1 MNELKRGFA
10 LHAGD
15 VPVIFSGSDT
25 HDRLRRVWN
34 GTIDRHPAAIA
45 RPRTTDEVAR
55 VIGLATDLGLPL
67 AVRGGGHSI
76 PGFST
81 CDGGVILDLAE
92 MAGVTVDPVSR
103 LAHVGGGALLGDLD
117 RAGAPHG
124 LVTPAGVVSHTGAGG
139 LTLGG
144 GMGWLSPRYGL
155 TIDNLLSARIVTAD
169 GRTMNTSAT
178 EEPDLFWALRGGGGN
193 FGVVTQFTYR
203 MHDLGPTCLAQV
215 GWPPERMSEALSSL
229 DALAE
234 AAPRHQT
241 VNFYVTRAGL
251 GVRAFRSGE
260 AAASATS
267 ALGSL
272 GELAPGGSGN
282 PAGPCD
288 FLALQSSGD
297 ERLRW
302 GRRYY
307 VRGGFL
313 SRIGPAAAALF
324 QEAAATSP
332 NEECE
337 FYVTQLGG
345 AVSDVGEDDTA
356 YSGRTARWY
365 WLVNAIWD
373 DPAEDARHVAW
384 GRGLAT
390 RLLAIS
396 AAGNY
401 INEQGEAGQDVTLE
415 AYGAEKLRRLQRIKA
430 LYDPDNRFRL
440 NQNILPLA

>member
-1 MNELKRGFA
+1 MNELQRGFA

-15 VPVIFSGSDT
+15 VPVVFAGSGAY
-25 HDRLRRVWN
+25 DRLRRVWN
-34 GTIDRHPAAIA
+34 GTVDRRPAAIA
-45 RPRTTDEVAR
+45 RPRTDDQVAR
-55 VIGLATDLGLPL
+55 VIGLAADLGLPL
-67 AVRGGGHSI
+67 AIRGGGHSI

-81 CDGGVILDLAE
+81 CDGGVILDLADI
-92 MAGVTVDPVSR
+92 AGVTVDPALR
-103 LAHVGGGALLGDLD
+103 LARVGGGALLGDLD

-144 GMGWLSPRYGL
+144 GMGWLSPRFGL
-155 TIDNLLSARIVTAD
+155 TIDNLLSASVVTAD
-169 GRTMNTSAT
+169 GRTVHASAT

-203 MHDLGPTCLAQV
+203 MHDLGPTCLAQAS
-215 GWPPERMSEALSSL
+215 WRPDRMSEALSSL
-229 DALAE
+229 NALAE
-234 AAPRHQT
+234 AAPRNQT
-241 VNFYVTRAGL
+241 INFYVTRAGL

-260 AAASATS
+260 APARATS
-267 ALGSL
+267 ALRGL
-272 GELAPGGSGN
+272 GDLACGGSCD

-288 FLALQSSGD
+288 FLALQSSAD

-313 SRIGPAAAALF
+313 SRIEPAAAALF
-324 QEAAATSP
+324 AEAAATSP
-332 NEECE
+332 NAECE

-345 AVSDVGEDDTA
+345 AVSDVADGDTA
-356 YSGRTARWY
+356 YSGRAARWY

-373 DPAEDARHVAW
+373 DPAEDASFVTW

-415 AYGAEKLRRLQRIKA
+415 AYGAEKLRRLQRLKA
-430 LYDPDNRFRL
+430 RYDPDNRFRL
-440 NQNILPLA
+440 NQNILPAP